1 MAVNENHFM
10 SREKGSDENNFQRK
24 VPREYQ
30 VTFLHNLFVAFLATN
45 CSDFRFKTHQI
56 LG

>member
-45 CSDFRFKTHQI
+45 KSAQETY
-56 LG
+56 